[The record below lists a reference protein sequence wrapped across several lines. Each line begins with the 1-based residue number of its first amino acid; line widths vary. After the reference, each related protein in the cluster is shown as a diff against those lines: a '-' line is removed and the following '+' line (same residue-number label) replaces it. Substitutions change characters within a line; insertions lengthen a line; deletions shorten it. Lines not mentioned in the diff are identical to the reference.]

1 MGFYSYVI
9 IFLIL
14 IISML
19 GVLNLTDELIISNF
33 PVSEPYL
40 VYLFETLNNFKIII
54 FDFLDL

>member
-1 MGFYSYVI
+1 MGFYSYVV

-40 VYLFETLNNFKIII
+40 VYLFETLNNFLK
-54 FDFLDL
+54 L